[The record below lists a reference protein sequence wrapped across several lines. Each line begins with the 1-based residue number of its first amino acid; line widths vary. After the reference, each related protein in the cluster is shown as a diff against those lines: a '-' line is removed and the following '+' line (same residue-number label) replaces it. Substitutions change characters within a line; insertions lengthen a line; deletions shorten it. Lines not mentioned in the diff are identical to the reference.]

1 MTFQPVALDT
11 LPKRLVRGKTFDT
24 ESANALLALVTAA
37 PGQGASD
44 DVEYNDQG
52 EARKAAGKARRL
64 LVRVAPNA
72 ELVKSRVYETAPASG
87 KFRWVVSLSTEAP
100 AKRKAK

>member
-11 LPKRLVRGKTFDT
+11 LPKRLVRGRAFDT
-24 ESANALLALVTAA
+24 ETAEALLALVQST
-37 PGQGASD
+37 GQGASD
-44 DVEYNDQG
+44 DVEYDDQG

-64 LVRVAPNA
+64 LIRVAPQP
-72 ELVKSRVYETAPASG
+72 ELVKSRVYETALDSG

-100 AKRKAK
+100 PKRKAK

>member
-24 ESANALLALVTAA
+24 ESANALLSIVTNS
-37 PGQGASD
+37 GQGASD
-44 DVEYNDQG
+44 DVEYDDQG

-87 KFRWVVSLSTEAP
+87 KFRWVVSIATEAP